1 MGRSHAQ
8 GVWTVSYGSCELSP
22 DGMCVS
28 DGNGVDY
35 SDNERCTV
43 RAEVDIVVSA

>member
-1 MGRSHAQ
+1 MSRG
-8 GVWTVSYGSCELSP
+8 
-22 DGMCVS
+22 VS